1 MFYVDLGAISIHVF
15 DKDCVCTEDIEIN
28 ETNIIL
34 VLNHFGTAHLE
45 IQKSC
50 AFLGIALCCRCYI
63 FGVN

>member
-34 VLNHFGTAHLE
+34 VLNHFGIDPIFWWYVYEGIL
-45 IQKSC
+45 
-50 AFLGIALCCRCYI
+50 FLNNNCSV
-63 FGVN
+63 VNIR

>member
-34 VLNHFGTAHLE
+34 VLNHFGE
-45 IQKSC
+45 IQKIC
-50 AFLGIALCCRCYI
+50 AFSVLKSMCK
-63 FGVN
+63 

>member
-34 VLNHFGTAHLE
+34 VLNHFGTVLR
-45 IQKSC
+45 KFNR
-50 AFLGIALCCRCYI
+50 FLHFYWLVI
-63 FGVN
+63 